1 MENVS
6 ESQSSGKIILISVIF
21 EIFLSLIMI
30 FVLSLLLSLT
40 DLEEKI
46 IEPAIIGISAFS
58 ILIGSFF
65 SGREIRIKGI
75 VIGIVQGFMYMF
87 ILYMLSSFISGDFSI
102 GVNSLTMI
110 GLGIFAGVIGA
121 IVGVNLK

>member
-65 SGREIRIKGI
+65 SGRKIRIKGI

-110 GLGIFAGVIGA
+110 GLGIFAGVIGG